1 MKAYFVPIYILM
13 GSTELESA
21 VSEIKK
27 DAIWKSDKLL
37 PLIRGQE
44 LPHQTK
50 SRYLHGVKKKT
61 NLVSQQGWGG
71 DWGRGEYCLP

>member
-27 DAIWKSDKLL
+27 DAIWKKEKIFKEGTCLLCILQKLIY
-37 PLIRGQE
+37 LIFR
-44 LPHQTK
+44 
-50 SRYLHGVKKKT
+50 
-61 NLVSQQGWGG
+61 LVRSHICF
-71 DWGRGEYCLP
+71 DTVSE

>member
-27 DAIWKSDKLL
+27 DAIWKKEKIFKERVMKALNK
-37 PLIRGQE
+37 E
-44 LPHQTK
+44 LACFAFCR
-50 SRYLHGVKKKT
+50 S
-61 NLVSQQGWGG
+61 
-71 DWGRGEYCLP
+71 